1 MNETKRNEQTT
12 QFIQK
17 KANMMWNVA
26 DILRGLYKPHEYGK
40 VILPMTVIKRLHDT
54 LLPTRHAVLEAAE
67 KYKEMNDTMRSRF
80 LEKASGFAFYNT
92 SMFTFDT
99 LIADANNIEE
109 NFRAYLNGFSDNMQD
124 ILSNFKFE
132 QEITNMAENNMLF
145 AVITEFNKA
154 SSYLGPDMVTS
165 TDMGYIF
172 EELVRKFSE
181 SYNEE
186 AGAHFTSR
194 DIIYLM
200 TDLLLAEDSETL
212 VGENVVKT
220 VYDQT
225 MGTSQMLSAM
235 IERIHDFNE
244 SVEVRTFGQE
254 LNPETFAIAKADTM
268 IRGGDPEN
276 MTKGNT
282 LSNDQFTDY
291 TFDYCISNPP
301 FGIDWKSAKAA
312 VEAEHKLGE
321 AGRFGPGLPKI
332 SDGQLL
338 FQLNG
343 VAKLKETGR
352 MAIIHNGSALF
363 SGNAGS
369 GESAIRQYVI
379 ENDWVE
385 AIVQLPTDLFYNTGI
400 STYIWILTKNKSAER
415 QGKIQLID
423 ASKMF
428 EKRRK
433 NIGNKRVDI
442 TEGCREMIVKAYG
455 EFQNHEYQLDNKTVE
470 SKIFDN
476 ADFGFTKVTVE
487 RPLRDENGE
496 IILKK
501 GKPTPDASLRD
512 TEDVP
517 LKENIQEYFEREVLP
532 FNPDAWMDR
541 KKDKV
546 GFEIPFTRLF
556 YKYTAPEPSEVIAE
570 RIKQLEESIVANFEV
585 LSGKDVSNVD

>member
-1 MNETKRNEQTT
+1 
-12 QFIQK
+12 
-17 KANMMWNVA
+17 
-26 DILRGLYKPHEYGK
+26 
-40 VILPMTVIKRLHDT
+40 
-54 LLPTRHAVLEAAE
+54 
-67 KYKEMNDTMRSRF
+67 
-80 LEKASGFAFYNT
+80 
-92 SMFTFDT
+92 
-99 LIADANNIEE
+99 
-109 NFRAYLNGFSDNMQD
+109 
-124 ILSNFKFE
+124 
-132 QEITNMAENNMLF
+132 
-145 AVITEFNKA
+145 
-154 SSYLGPDMVTS
+154 
-165 TDMGYIF
+165 
-172 EELVRKFSE
+172 
-181 SYNEE
+181 
-186 AGAHFTSR
+186 
-194 DIIYLM
+194 
-200 TDLLLAEDSETL
+200 
-212 VGENVVKT
+212 
-220 VYDQT
+220 
-225 MGTSQMLSAM
+225 
-235 IERIHDFNE
+235 
-244 SVEVRTFGQE
+244 
-254 LNPETFAIAKADTM
+254 
-268 IRGGDPEN
+268 
-276 MTKGNT
+276 
-282 LSNDQFTDY
+282 
-291 TFDYCISNPP
+291 
-301 FGIDWKSAKAA
+301 
-312 VEAEHKLGE
+312 
-321 AGRFGPGLPKI
+321 
-332 SDGQLL
+332 
-338 FQLNG
+338 
-343 VAKLKETGR
+343 

-363 SGNAGS
+363 SGNAGG

-442 TEGCREMIVKAYG
+442 TEECREMIVKAYG
-455 EFQNHEYQLDNKTVE
+455 EFQSREYKLVDKIVE

-512 TEDVP
+512 TEDIP

-541 KKDKV
+541 KKDKI

-570 RIKQLEESIVANFEV
+570 RIKQLEESIVANFEA